1 MSSKKN
7 INPRLALLLILV
19 AVALVALI
27 IFLKTRTGAA
37 NGQDGQD
44 STAVNVAVP
53 DTSLAPDVR
62 EVVAPDSTVTSVPDT
77 LSVEADTR
85 PADEAGAE
93 DGYWDGYHD
102 GVAGT
107 EQARYDTSSNYNR
120 PAQRDLYAS
129 NYEESYSR
137 GYAEGSRAK
146 E

>member
-107 EQARYDTSSNYNR
+107 EQSRYDTSSNYNR

>member
-1 MSSKKN
+1 MPKKN
-7 INPRLALLLILV
+7 ISPRLALLLIFV
-19 AVALVALI
+19 AVALIALI

-37 NGQDGQD
+37 SGQDAAD
-44 STAVNVAVP
+44 STAVNIAVP
-53 DTSLAPDVR
+53 DTSLTPDVR
-62 EVVAPDSTVTSVPDT
+62 EVVAPDSTVTYQPDT

-107 EQARYDTSSNYNR
+107 EQSRYDTSSSYNR
-120 PAQRDLYAS
+120 QQQRDLYAS
-129 NYEESYSR
+129 NYEESYHR

>member
-37 NGQDGQD
+37 NGQGGQD

-62 EVVAPDSTVTSVPDT
+62 EVVAPDSTVTCQPDT

-107 EQARYDTSSNYNR
+107 EQSRYDTSSNYNR
-120 PAQRDLYAS
+120 PAQRDLYAT